1 MAYVNAL
8 ATVLPDHV
16 LTQDQVREMG
26 RRILKGKVPFLDTA
40 LALFTNAGVEQR
52 RTTRPAEE
60 LLANDRLG
68 WRNGLF
74 IEESIRLGTQLV
86 SQLLE
91 QAKLKPED
99 IDLILTTSCTGFM
112 IPSLDAYLINH
123 FRMRQDIKRLPVTEL
138 GCAAGAMAF
147 SRALDYLRAYPDHK
161 VMLLAIELPSLT
173 YRTKDFRPANLVS
186 VALFGDGGAGAIL
199 STEPGPCRLLASTTH
214 FYYDSPEMMGF
225 DLSEKGFQ
233 IILDKRISDL
243 VLNHFADPLKNF
255 LNQQGLSLDQ
265 LRHFVFHPGGRK
277 IMDSLVEALALDE
290 SAISASREVLREVG
304 NLSSASVFW
313 VLERVLRGRPEGLGI
328 MAAFGPGFNA
338 ELLTLDFD
346 PGKGDSRTPA

>member
-16 LTQDQVREMG
+16 LTQEKVRDMG

-52 RTTRPAEE
+52 RTVLPAEE

-74 IEESIRLGTQLV
+74 VEESIRLGTRLV
-86 SQLLE
+86 EDLLA
-91 QAKLKPED
+91 QAKLEPRD

-112 IPSLDAYLINH
+112 IPSLDAYLINR

-147 SRALDYLRAYPDHK
+147 SRARDYLRAYPDHK

-199 STEPGPCRLLASTTH
+199 SSQPGPCRLLESCTH

-225 DLSEKGFQ
+225 DLSEKGFE

-243 VLNHFADPLKNF
+243 VLTQFAAPLEAF
-255 LNQQGLSLDQ
+255 LDRQGLRLDQ
-265 LRHFVFHPGGRK
+265 LKHFVFHPGGRK
-277 IMDSLVEALALDE
+277 IMDSLIEALALE
-290 SAISASREVLREVG
+290 PAAITASREVLREVG

-313 VLERVLRGRPEGLGI
+313 VLERVLRQRPEGLGI

-346 PGKGDSRTPA
+346 PRS